1 MKRRVLLAALPALL
15 LPSPARSATPWSASI
30 LRGGLVDGRYLLGFR
45 LKLQPGWKTY
55 WRIPGDAGVPPEITA
70 KGGNLEGFDVFHP
83 MPLRIRDEAGET
95 IGYHD
100 EVVFPITVTARDPAA
115 SVALSVEAF
124 FGVCQKIC
132 IPAVHRAT
140 LSLAPADSAPDAVAI
155 AVWQG
160 RVPQTTTDLVTAAA
174 VREEDGHPV
183 LVLTLSRPVRDIF
196 VETAANIYFRAP
208 AFSADGL
215 SAVLAADNVASAN
228 ELKGLA
234 LRITLDESGIGLEQ
248 AISVG

>member
-1 MKRRVLLAALPALL
+1 MKRRALLAVLPTIL
-15 LPSPARSATPWSASI
+15 LPSPAFSATPWSASI
-30 LRGGLVDGRYLLGFR
+30 LRGGLTDGRHLLGFR
-45 LKLQPGWKTY
+45 LKLLPGWKTY
-55 WRIPGDAGVPPEITA
+55 WRIPGEAGVPPEISAT
-70 KGGNLEGFDVFHP
+70 GGNLESVDVFHP
-83 MPLRIRDEAGET
+83 LPVRIQDEAGET

-115 SVALSVEAF
+115 PVTLSVEAF

-132 IPAVHRAT
+132 IPAVHKAT
-140 LSLAPADSAPDAVAI
+140 LSLTPADSAPDAVAI

-174 VREEDGHPV
+174 AREEGGRPV
-183 LVLTLSRPVRDIF
+183 LVLTLSRPVQDIF
-196 VETAANIYFRAP
+196 VETPANIYFRAP

-215 SAVLAADNVASAN
+215 SATLTADNVASAS
-228 ELKGLA
+228 ELTGLA
-234 LRITLDESGIGLEQ
+234 LRITLDESGMGLEQ